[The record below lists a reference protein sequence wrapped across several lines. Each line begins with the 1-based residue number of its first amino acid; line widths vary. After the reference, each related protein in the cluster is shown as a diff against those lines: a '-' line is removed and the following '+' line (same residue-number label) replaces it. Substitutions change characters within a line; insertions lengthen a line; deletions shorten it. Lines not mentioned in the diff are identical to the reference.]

1 MKVVDGEIENGFWF
15 VMSKLRTNYQLD
27 TFSDILDKLSL
38 EFPVN
43 EQNGENG
50 EIEQNGENG
59 QTVRNGPNLNNT
71 R

>member
-50 EIEQNGENG
+50 

>member
-1 MKVVDGEIENGFWF
+1 
-15 VMSKLRTNYQLD
+15 MSKLRTNYQLD

-43 EQNGENG
+43 EQNGEDG

-59 QTVRNGPNLNNT
+59 QTV
-71 R
+71 